1 MLGVVPVLVDV
12 DNPIYPSPFPMADMT
27 PSLDQFRA
35 FVALSET
42 GQFTRAAE
50 RLDVSQSTLSASIQR
65 LEALL
70 GVKLFERHTRGCRL
84 TEAGQAL
91 LPSAIRMTQEW
102 AHMEEGASDFA
113 RFGRGRLSIAAP
125 TVQCALLLPPL
136 LRRFRAD
143 HAGVRIMLHDVP
155 EQQVHD
161 LVRTGA
167 VDLGIAT
174 LTEQRTDLI
183 ASPFYTDEYVLALP
197 PGHPLLRRKVIE
209 WAQLQ
214 EHPIIGPVPGN
225 PVRQHL
231 DSALARHGISLRYEH
246 EVSLPWTM
254 VGMVREGF
262 GAAVLTMAVR
272 PLIDW
277 NGLEMRP
284 LARPVMTRTLV
295 VLRLKGRTL
304 DALSATFRNQLL
316 GRG

>member
-1 MLGVVPVLVDV
+1 M
-12 DNPIYPSPFPMADMT
+12 S
-27 PSLDQFRA
+27 PSLEQLRA

-70 GVKLFERHTRGCRL
+70 KVKLFERHTRGCRP

-91 LPSAIRMTQEW
+91 LPSALRMMQEW
-102 AHMEEGASDFA
+102 LHMEAGASDFA
-113 RFGRGRLSIAAP
+113 RFGRGRLSVAAP
-125 TVQCALLLPPL
+125 SVQCALLLPPL
-136 LRRFRAD
+136 LRKFRQA
-143 HAGVRIMLHDVP
+143 HPGVRLLLHDVP
-155 EQQVHD
+155 EQQVPD
-161 LVRTGA
+161 LVRTGV

-174 LTEQRTDLI
+174 LTEQRSDLV
-183 ASPFYTDEYVLALP
+183 ATPFYTDEYVLALP
-197 PGHPLLRRKVIE
+197 SRHPLLGRKSIE

-214 EHPIIGPVPGN
+214 DHPIIGPMPGN

-231 DSALARHGISLRYEH
+231 DSALAKHGISLRYEH

-272 PLIDW
+272 PLIEW
-277 NGLEMRP
+277 NGLEVRR
-284 LARPVMTRTLV
+284 LARPVIPRTLV
-295 VLRLKGRTL
+295 VLRAKGRTL

-316 GRG
+316 GR